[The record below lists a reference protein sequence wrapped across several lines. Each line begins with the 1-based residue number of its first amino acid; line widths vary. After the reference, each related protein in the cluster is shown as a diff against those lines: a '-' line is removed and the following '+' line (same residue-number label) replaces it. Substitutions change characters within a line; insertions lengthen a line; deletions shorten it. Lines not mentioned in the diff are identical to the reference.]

1 MKSSCDHRSQQK
13 YRLRLLFVLTAQTCV
28 GMSTSIFFCWCV
40 ISLLTAFRFNRAKHF
55 GMPGTSRDQ
64 TNNTKNKKKTLLER
78 GNKASLIREALRC
91 CRSFEVVA
99 TKEQFDT
106 PLKTSSA
113 QGNPTRRTNPET
125 PSKNRS
131 TTGKRKVSIGKTKN
145 SITCPRQMLSELAFR
160 SEQDL
165 RHKQN
170 TTNIKCLFDRS

>member
-1 MKSSCDHRSQQK
+1 M
-13 YRLRLLFVLTAQTCV
+13 
-28 GMSTSIFFCWCV
+28 CW
-40 ISLLTAFRFNRAKHF
+40 NEHKHF
-55 GMPGTSRDQ
+55 FLLVCHFLAHRFSFQSRKTLWHAWNITRPNKQ
-64 TNNTKNKKKTLLER
+64 YEKQKKKTLLER

-170 TTNIKCLFDRS
+170 TN